1 MLVGLVLCGVTAPR
15 STIFSS
21 IRTTSESEATV
32 PTRELPVDLYG
43 NEVREAVARYK
54 VDFTGDWYEEH
65 SPDTEVPKL
74 TPPKG

>member
-1 MLVGLVLCGVTAPR
+1 MP
-15 STIFSS
+15 S
-21 IRTTSESEATV
+21 
-32 PTRELPVDLYG
+32 RELPVDLYG
-43 NEVREAVARYK
+43 NEVGEAVARYK